1 MKSIELKGTIR
12 EMSGKSS
19 SAKLRNNK
27 SVPCILYGGKELVKF
42 SVSEPDLKPVI
53 FTPHVYI
60 INLNIDG
67 KQYKSIIQALQ
78 FHPVTDKTIH
88 IDFYEVSDDKK
99 IVIELPVKVT
109 GNSIGVKEGGKLVQD
124 LRKLKVRGIVNKL
137 PDDITIDITELGLG
151 RSFRVGDLTADNV
164 EFLDFKNSPVV
175 SVKLTRAARG
185 AAETAAAAAK

>member
-12 EMSGKSS
+12 ETAGKSS

-42 SVSEPDLKPVI
+42 SVVEADLKPVI
-53 FTPHVYI
+53 FTPNVYI
-60 INLNIDG
+60 VELNIDG
-67 KQYKSIIQALQ
+67 KMYKSKIQAMQ
-78 FHPVTDKTIH
+78 FHPVTDATLH
-88 IDFYEVSDDKK
+88 IDFYEVADDKL
-99 IVIELPVKVT
+99 IGIELPVKVI

-124 LRKLKVRGIVNKL
+124 LRKLKVRGVVKNLPEEIVV
-137 PDDITIDITELGLG
+137 DITELGLG
-151 RSFRVGDLTADNV
+151 KSMRVGELSAENV

-185 AAETAAAAAK
+185 AAETATPAK

>member
-12 EMSGKSS
+12 ETAGKSS

-42 SVSEPDLKPVI
+42 SVVDADLKPVI
-53 FTPHVYI
+53 FTPNVYI
-60 INLNIDG
+60 VELNIDG
-67 KQYKSIIQALQ
+67 KMYKSKIQAMQ
-78 FHPVTDKTIH
+78 FHPVTDATLH
-88 IDFYEVSDDKK
+88 IDFYEVADDKL
-99 IVIELPVKVT
+99 IGIELPVKVI

-124 LRKLKVRGIVNKL
+124 LRKLKVRGVVKNLPEEIVV
-137 PDDITIDITELGLG
+137 DITELGLG
-151 RSFRVGDLTADNV
+151 KSMRVGELSAENV

-185 AAETAAAAAK
+185 AAETATPAK